1 MNFIFLGLQEVTE
14 QCASHNQTHGSS
26 LLTGCDGV
34 LSGGVSLAE
43 AHICYCCLSGVWP
56 SSPSSRALGILLR
69 ESTTLHGVQCTHSR
83 SRVGVGVGVPAVSVG
98 VHNRMCVGL
107 RNKER
112 SLPLTRADEVPRR
125 LPTAGFT
132 PPREKQH
139 SRGGFC
145 SLKLR
150 KQLERLWTGAVSLR
164 TCGPA
169 VTEVLFIPEML
180 HGVS

>member
-1 MNFIFLGLQEVTE
+1 MNLIFLGLQEVTE

-56 SSPSSRALGILLR
+56 SSPSSCALGILLR
-69 ESTTLHGVQCTHSR
+69 ESTTLHGVQCTHPR

-125 LPTAGFT
+125 LPTAGFAAT
-132 PPREKQH
+132 QREATFTRRLLQ
-139 SRGGFC
+139 SEAEETAGETVDRGCVPGD
-145 SLKLR
+145 
-150 KQLERLWTGAVSLR
+150 LWTSRDRG
-164 TCGPA
+164 
-169 VTEVLFIPEML
+169 FIYP
-180 HGVS
+180 